1 VERFLRWLDDLD
13 DLLVVT
19 RTQGRS
25 LLVTLLL
32 LVLFLSVLG
41 AVFLIGPPVL
51 HASP

>member
-1 VERFLRWLDDLD
+1 MERFLKWLDDLD

-19 RTQGRS
+19 RTQARP
-25 LLVTLLL
+25 LLVTLVL